1 MRSTTPSLE
10 GCEAHGLPDARFTR
24 NRAAVISLCTATLVL
39 SYVWAPH
46 VHSGPVVCPLH
57 GLVGLP
63 CPACGLTRAFCA
75 LATRNVVEALR
86 QNALSLPLFLLFVAA
101 PLVSICE
108 LWRRRR
114 CAFYSFLYSKRV
126 ACVAGGVVIA
136 YHLGRCAWMLHTGSL
151 VEDYLKTS
159 WTYAL
164 VH

>member
-1 MRSTTPSLE
+1 VLRD
-10 GCEAHGLPDARFTR
+10 GRFAE
-24 NRAAVISLCTATLVL
+24 NRVAVISICTATLIL

-46 VHSGPVVCPLH
+46 VHGGPVICPLH

-75 LATRNVVEALR
+75 LATRNVMEALR
-86 QNALSLPLFLLFVAA
+86 QNALSVPLFLLFIAA

-114 CAFYSFLYSKRV
+114 STFYSFLYSKRV
-126 ACVAGGVVIA
+126 AYFAGGIVIV
-136 YHLGRCAWMLHTGSL
+136 YHLARCAWMFHTGSL

-164 VH
+164 LH

>member
-159 WTYAL
+159 WTYA
-164 VH
+164 VIH